1 MGLLVMALVALAV
14 IVGFAV
20 SGRRVR
26 ATKLARAVTVSLVVD
41 EHGVSRSL
49 ADGRSESASWESV
62 TEVEV
67 ICTPVKT
74 ADGASAFV
82 MITETKTT
90 GCLVPLGVG
99 HDAHLL
105 VGLGRLPSFP
115 WAEWTAAQGHRPP
128 HRTVVWRRDG
138 AQLPG

>member
-1 MGLLVMALVALAV
+1 MGLLLVALVALVV

-20 SGRRVR
+20 SARRVR
-26 ATKLARAVTVSLVVD
+26 ATKLSKAVTVSLVID
-41 EHGVSRSL
+41 EHGVSRHL
-49 ADGRSESASWESV
+49 ADGRSESAIWSSV

-74 ADGASAFV
+74 ADGATAFV
-82 MITETKTT
+82 MITESETS

-105 VGLGRLPSFP
+105 VGLGRLPLFS
-115 WAEWTAAQGHRPP
+115 WSEWTAAQGHRPP
-128 HRTVVWRRDG
+128 HRSVVWRRLDD
-138 AQLPG
+138 QLPG